1 MFEVAVILY
10 ALSSEKAVA
19 AIERENKLTFIVEPN
34 ASKPAIKIAV
44 EKNYGH
50 KVKKVTVMITPL
62 GKKKALVA
70 FEKPG
75 IALELASKLK
85 VI

>member
-1 MFEVAVILY
+1 MAVILY

-19 AIERENKLTFIVEPN
+19 AIEGENKLTFIVEPN
-34 ASKPAIKIAV
+34 ATKAEIKRAV

-50 KVKKVTVMITPL
+50 KVRRVTTMVTPL
-62 GKKKALVA
+62 GRKKALVA